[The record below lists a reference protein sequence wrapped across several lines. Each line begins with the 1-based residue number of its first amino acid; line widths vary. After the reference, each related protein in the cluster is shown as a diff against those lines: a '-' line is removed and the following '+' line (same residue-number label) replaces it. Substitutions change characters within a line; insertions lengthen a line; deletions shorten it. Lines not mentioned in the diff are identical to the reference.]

1 MSDPILD
8 AFHAAAESPGDD
20 STGKPNYLDAILG
33 VIDAHAPTL
42 LVGESAARFRA
53 LPDNEDRQQAI
64 ATGLRE
70 IRTLFGDFTSVEFLT
85 GNLNRQIEVEYAK
98 HLFINAVD
106 AAATHEEMVAAIS
119 AHVTILNQHRQ
130 ELIDEWAQM
139 IGNPAAV
146 ARSAELQIDP
156 YTLTLN
162 AIVGRLDDSNYIA
175 DLASRLLADRDARE
189 NDRFDDISAIIASM
203 KAAADAFD
211 TELLTA
217 FNTADTWSTILAAI
231 RENASSLLD
240 PVNAAKMAE
249 LPDNGDREEA
259 IGRDLKKIQELLG
272 PFATVAELKEAVSNQ
287 IETEHAKHLFVSTID
302 SAGNLQEMMVALWT
316 YTGLLDQHRQ
326 FQIAGWG
333 EHSSEPA
340 VAAYIAELQ
349 NDPYTLLLRETA
361 SRMNDEE
368 FLTDLAGKLLAARDG
383 TPGGQ
388 FLRLAEVISA
398 LEDAIDILNDLPTA
412 PSVQNL
418 ATNEDSDLVDVPV
431 GASDPDGD
439 TLTYDF
445 KAGASPQKGTV
456 TFTDGAFAY
465 SPHENAFGKD
475 TFTIIVSDG
484 EGGVI
489 EQVVNITINEVND
502 APVAGKAGTR
512 LRGMRIRS

>member
-8 AFHAAAESPGDD
+8 AFHAAADTPGED
-20 STGKPNYLDAILG
+20 STGKPNYIDAILA
-33 VIDAHAPTL
+33 VIDTHAPTL
-42 LVGESAARFRA
+42 LVGENATHFRA
-53 LPDNEDRQQAI
+53 LPDGEDRQQAI
-64 ATGLRE
+64 AKGLHE
-70 IRTLFGDFTSVEFLT
+70 IKLLFGDFTSIEYLT
-85 GNLNRQIEVEYAK
+85 GHLNRQIAVEYAK

-106 AAATHEEMVAAIS
+106 AATAEEEMIAAIS
-119 AHVTILNQHRQ
+119 TYVGILNQHRQ
-130 ELIDEWAQM
+130 ELIDEWSQM

-175 DLASRLLADRDARE
+175 DLASRLRADRDARE
-189 NDRFDDISAIIASM
+189 NDRFNDISAIIASM

-211 TELLTA
+211 AELLTA

-231 RENASSLLD
+231 HGNASSLLD

-272 PFATVAELKEAVSNQ
+272 PFLTVAELKGAVSNQ

-316 YTGLLDQHRQ
+316 YSGLLDQHRQ
-326 FQIAGWG
+326 LLIASWG
-333 EHSSEPA
+333 EHSSKPA

-368 FLTDLAGKLLAARDG
+368 FLTNLAGKLLAARDG
-383 TPGGQ
+383 MPGGQ
-388 FLRLAEVISA
+388 FLRFAEVISA
-398 LEDAIDILNDLPTA
+398 LEDAIDILNDPPVAA
-412 PSVQNL
+412 PVQDL
-418 ATNEDSDLVDVPV
+418 MTNEDIALVDVPI

-439 TLTYDF
+439 TLTYALKD
-445 KAGASPQKGTV
+445 GAFPQKGTV
-456 TFTDGAFAY
+456 TFTGGAFGY
-465 SPHENAFGKD
+465 RPHENAYGTD

-484 EGGVI
+484 NGGMI
-489 EQVVNITINEVND
+489 EQVVDITINEVND
-502 APVAGKAGTR
+502 APVAGKAGPA
-512 LRGMRIRS
+512 